1 MAPSRFQRLVR
12 AGLDQ
17 GLSRAEAERRARDD
31 LFGDI
36 MNPDSS
42 SPRDDTPAVAQAPP
56 LPASEEARSF
66 LPAGVNKSVDE
77 LWQELQRA
85 WRSREEG
92 VELVDVLEEINDLL
106 EKGLVTQEEH
116 DAKKAEILASM

>member
-1 MAPSRFQRLVR
+1 MAPSRFQRLVS

-42 SPRDDTPAVAQAPP
+42 SPRDDTPAVSAYV
-56 LPASEEARSF
+56 ARS
-66 LPAGVNKSVDE
+66 LIAAALIVVN
-77 LWQELQRA
+77 A
-85 WRSREEG
+85 
-92 VELVDVLEEINDLL
+92 VLY
-106 EKGLVTQEEH
+106 
-116 DAKKAEILASM
+116 